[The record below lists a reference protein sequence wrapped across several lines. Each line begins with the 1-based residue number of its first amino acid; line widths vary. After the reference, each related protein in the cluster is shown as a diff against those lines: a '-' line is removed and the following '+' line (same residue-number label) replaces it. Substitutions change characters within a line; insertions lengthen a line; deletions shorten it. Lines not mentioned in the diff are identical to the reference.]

1 MSMIATL
8 VTFWR
13 DRKGLSAIEF
23 AILAPIMISFYF
35 GGVEISDVM
44 TVDRRVT
51 TVASATADI
60 VAQATQIDN
69 TDIQDVFTAA
79 SSIMQPYNG
88 AGIQIVVS
96 SVADNN
102 GVATVLWSDGFQTT
116 PRGVGSTVT
125 LPSGL
130 PTPGGSVI
138 MAEVTYV
145 YDSPFADFYIINP
158 VLTDT
163 FYLKPR
169 RVLQIPRIP

>member
-1 MSMIATL
+1 MSIFAKL

-23 AILAPIMISFYF
+23 AILAPVMISFYF

-69 TDIQDVFTAA
+69 SDIQDVFTAA

-102 GVATVLWSDGFQTT
+102 GVATVLWSDGYQTS

-130 PTPGGSVI
+130 LTPGGSVV

-169 RVLQIPRIP
+169 RVLQIPRVP

>member
-130 PTPGGSVI
+130 LTPGGSVI

>member
-1 MSMIATL
+1 MRMIAKL

-23 AILAPIMISFYF
+23 AILAPVMISFYF

-69 TDIQDVFTAA
+69 SDIQDVFTAA

-130 PTPGGSVI
+130 LTPGGSVV

>member
-1 MSMIATL
+1 MIMIAKL

-23 AILAPIMISFYF
+23 AILAPVMISFYF

-69 TDIQDVFTAA
+69 SDIQDVFTAA

-130 PTPGGSVI
+130 LTPGGSVV

>member
-1 MSMIATL
+1 MKHYEKLAN
-8 VTFWR
+8 FWDDVR
-13 DRKGLSAIEF
+13 GLSAIEF
-23 AILAPIMISFYF
+23 ALLAPIMLAFYF

-60 VAQATQIDN
+60 VAQATQID
-69 TDIQDVFTAA
+69 DGDMADVFTAA

-88 AGIQIVVS
+88 GAIQIVVS

-102 GVATVLWSDGFQTT
+102 GVATVLWSDGYQTP

-130 PTPGGSVI
+130 LTPGGSVI
-138 MAEVTYV
+138 MAEVTFV
-145 YDSPFADFYIINP
+145 YDSPFADVYILNP
-158 VLTDT
+158 ILNDT

>member
-1 MSMIATL
+1 MSMIAKL

-23 AILAPIMISFYF
+23 AILAPVMISFYF

-69 TDIQDVFTAA
+69 SDIQDVFTAA

-130 PTPGGSVI
+130 LTPGGSVV

>member
-1 MSMIATL
+1 MRKMAKLS
-8 VTFWR
+8 TFWR
-13 DRKGLSAIEF
+13 DVRGLSAVEF
-23 AILAPIMISFYF
+23 AILSPIMIAFYF

-60 VAQATQIDN
+60 VAQATQIN
-69 TDIQDVFTAA
+69 NNDITDVFTAA
-79 SSIMQPYNG
+79 SSIMQPYNA

-102 GVATVLWSDGFQTT
+102 GVPTVLWSDGFQTT
-116 PRGVGSTVT
+116 PRGVGSTVN

-130 PTPGGSVI
+130 LTPGGSVI
-138 MAEVTYV
+138 MAEVTFV
-145 YDSPFADFYIINP
+145 YDSPFADFYILNP